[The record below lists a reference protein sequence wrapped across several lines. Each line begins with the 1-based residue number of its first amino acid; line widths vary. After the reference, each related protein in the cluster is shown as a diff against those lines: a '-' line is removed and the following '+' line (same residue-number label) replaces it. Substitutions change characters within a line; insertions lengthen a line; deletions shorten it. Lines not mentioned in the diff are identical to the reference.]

1 MIEFK
6 KPLSIDIMRKGV
18 FIKTLRT
25 PNAERFIFGYDK
37 NGEPIYD
44 MERIKEFVE
53 TKMPTIKKHELSNFI
68 VRFSC
73 FYLEYTKQSCNFAI
87 VKNNSS
93 NHGENRDTQ
102 QRNR

>member
-53 TKMPTIKKHELSNFI
+53 TKMPTIKNTNYQIL
-68 VRFSC
+68 
-73 FYLEYTKQSCNFAI
+73 L
-87 VKNNSS
+87 
-93 NHGENRDTQ
+93 
-102 QRNR
+102 

>member
-25 PNAERFIFGYDK
+25 PNVESFIVGYDK

-53 TKMPTIKKHELSNFI
+53 TKMPTL
-68 VRFSC
+68 
-73 FYLEYTKQSCNFAI
+73 
-87 VKNNSS
+87 KNK
-93 NHGENRDTQ
+93 DYQ
-102 QRNR
+102 IFF

>member
-6 KPLSIDIMRKGV
+6 KPMSIDIMRKGV

-25 PNAERFIFGYDK
+25 PNVERFIVGYDK

-53 TKMPTIKKHELSNFI
+53 TKMPTL
-68 VRFSC
+68 
-73 FYLEYTKQSCNFAI
+73 
-87 VKNNSS
+87 KNTNY
-93 NHGENRDTQ
+93 Q
-102 QRNR
+102 ILL

>member
-25 PNAERFIFGYDK
+25 PNVERFIVGYNK

-53 TKMPTIKKHELSNFI
+53 TKMPTIKNTNYQIL
-68 VRFSC
+68 
-73 FYLEYTKQSCNFAI
+73 L
-87 VKNNSS
+87 
-93 NHGENRDTQ
+93 
-102 QRNR
+102 

>member
-25 PNAERFIFGYDK
+25 TNVENFIVGKDQS
-37 NGEPIYD
+37 GEPIYD

-53 TKMPTIKKHELSNFI
+53 TKMPTIKNTDYQIL
-68 VRFSC
+68 
-73 FYLEYTKQSCNFAI
+73 L
-87 VKNNSS
+87 
-93 NHGENRDTQ
+93 
-102 QRNR
+102 

>member
-25 PNAERFIFGYDK
+25 TDVEKFIVGKDK

-53 TKMPTIKKHELSNFI
+53 TKTC
-68 VRFSC
+68 FSE
-73 FYLEYTKQSCNFAI
+73 EY
-87 VKNNSS
+87 
-93 NHGENRDTQ
+93 D
-102 QRNR
+102 

>member
-18 FIKTLRT
+18 FVKTLRT
-25 PNAERFIFGYDK
+25 TDVEKFIVGKDQ

-53 TKMPTIKKHELSNFI
+53 TKMPTIKNTNYQIL
-68 VRFSC
+68 
-73 FYLEYTKQSCNFAI
+73 L
-87 VKNNSS
+87 
-93 NHGENRDTQ
+93 
-102 QRNR
+102 

>member
-25 PNAERFIFGYDK
+25 PNVERFIVGYDK
-37 NGEPIYD
+37 NGKPIYD

-53 TKMPTIKKHELSNFI
+53 TKMPTIKNTGYQIL
-68 VRFSC
+68 
-73 FYLEYTKQSCNFAI
+73 L
-87 VKNNSS
+87 
-93 NHGENRDTQ
+93 
-102 QRNR
+102 

>member
-25 PNAERFIFGYDK
+25 PNVERFIVGYDK

-53 TKMPTIKKHELSNFI
+53 TKMPTIKNTDYQIL
-68 VRFSC
+68 
-73 FYLEYTKQSCNFAI
+73 L
-87 VKNNSS
+87 
-93 NHGENRDTQ
+93 
-102 QRNR
+102 